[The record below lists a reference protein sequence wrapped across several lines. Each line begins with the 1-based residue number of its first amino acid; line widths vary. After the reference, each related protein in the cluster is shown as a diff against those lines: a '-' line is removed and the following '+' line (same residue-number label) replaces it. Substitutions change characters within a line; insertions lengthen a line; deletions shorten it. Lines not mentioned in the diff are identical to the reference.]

1 MSAPLFFVDRQDLLA
16 GDRVIVSGAEGRHA
30 VTVARL
36 QHGERVDLGDGA
48 GLLVAGQV
56 IRAQAPDLL
65 EVQVL
70 ERIIAPDPDPRLVV
84 VQALP
89 KGDRGELAVELLT
102 EVGVDAI
109 VPWAAARSIAQWRG
123 DRGERSL
130 HKWRDAARAAGKQ
143 SRRAHLPVV
152 SSLATTGDVLRMV
165 SSATATVVL
174 HEESTAALTN
184 WSPPARGEIVVVV
197 GPEGGLT
204 ADEVSAFREAGA
216 EVRHLG
222 PSVMRTSTAGAAA
235 SAVLLAATGRW
246 SL

>member
-1 MSAPLFFVDRQDLLA
+1 MSNPLFFVDDVPSEGHVRLT
-16 GDRVIVSGAEGRHA
+16 GAEGRHA

-109 VPWAAARSIAQWRG
+109 VPWAAASGTDLMSRMIAQKL
-123 DRGERSL
+123 GE
-130 HKWRDAARAAGKQ
+130 KMYADAAA
-143 SRRAHLPVV
+143 
-152 SSLATTGDVLRMV
+152 
-165 SSATATVVL
+165 
-174 HEESTAALTN
+174 
-184 WSPPARGEIVVVV
+184 
-197 GPEGGLT
+197 
-204 ADEVSAFREAGA
+204 
-216 EVRHLG
+216 
-222 PSVMRTSTAGAAA
+222 AGAAPGA
-235 SAVLLAATGRW
+235 DAAGGGKADGKKEDDGNVVDAEFTEVKDKK
-246 SL
+246 